1 MNILMNLL
9 AILHQLCNL
18 AKESPSRYHWRVVD
32 DIIDKAADSDRN
44 RSDSQEQVSTYESLE
59 KANALYPD
67 LKTSLKTEMS
77 YMLYQGETG
86 NVPIFIV
93 GFGFDR
99 IEYKPQKMNFFSGL
113 GYAIY
118 VAAFDLD
125 SESDDAVLNQREF
138 LPRTMNEQ
146 CYTSTKKKS
155 IAMLMQGE

>member
-1 MNILMNLL
+1 
-9 AILHQLCNL
+9 L

-32 DIIDKAADSDRN
+32 DTIDEAADSDRN
-44 RSDSQEQVSTYESLE
+44 RNNLQEQASTYEILE
-59 KANALYPD
+59 KVNALHPD
-67 LKTSLKTEMS
+67 LKTSVKTEMS

-93 GFGFDR
+93 GFAMDR

-138 LPRTMNEQ
+138 LPRTLNERRF
-146 CYTSTKKKS
+146 SATKKKS
-155 IAMLMQGE
+155 IALLMQGE